1 MLYCEMQSARSKV
14 QIELVRSVPLNEGV
28 VSYSTTSKPI
38 SIVLL
43 QDCISIEKWISLYKQ
58 KIKAILLSCDSHV
71 TKNEKKHMFD
81 FDTFIQFVVSTQ
93 NKFQSWF
100 IWIRMK
106 WFLFFCATE
115 IYFLFSCVVMV
126 CMAPKSHVLMSR
138 RPIKSSDFCISQV
151 TIPGIFWKYKNRMKI
166 WV

>member
-1 MLYCEMQSARSKV
+1 MIINGYWTVLMLYCEKQSARSKV

-71 TKNEKKHMFD
+71 TKKEKKHMFD

-106 WFLFFCATE
+106 WFIFFVLQKF
-115 IYFLFSCVVMV
+115 IFYFLALLWFAWLQKAM
-126 CMAPKSHVLMSR
+126 
-138 RPIKSSDFCISQV
+138 F
-151 TIPGIFWKYKNRMKI
+151 
-166 WV
+166 